1 MPVRVKICGITN
13 VEDALDA
20 AGAGADALGFMFYEA
35 SPRNVSITTAADII
49 RRLPPFIAVVGVF
62 VNATEDT
69 IRKTATEC
77 RLDVLQFHGD
87 EMPEFCLRFPQWR
100 VCKSF
105 RVQSAESLSSLTA
118 YRTDAWLLDGFAAG
132 KRGGT
137 GTRFDWNLAV
147 EARKLDRPIV
157 LAGGLTPEN
166 VADAVCFV
174 QPYAVDVSS
183 GVEAS
188 IGKKDRRKVQEFIAA
203 AKRL

>member
-20 AGAGADALGFMFYEA
+20 AGAGADALGFMFYAA

-62 VNATEDT
+62 VNATEDM

-87 EMPEFCLRFPQWR
+87 ETPEFCLRFPQWR

-188 IGKKDRRKVQEFIAA
+188 IGKKDRRKVREFIAA
-203 AKRL
+203 AKEV